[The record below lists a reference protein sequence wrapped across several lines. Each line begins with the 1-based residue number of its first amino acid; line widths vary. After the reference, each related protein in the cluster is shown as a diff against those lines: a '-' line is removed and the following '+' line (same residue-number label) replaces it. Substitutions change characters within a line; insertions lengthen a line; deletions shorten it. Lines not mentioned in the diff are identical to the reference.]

1 MKIFTRTIPTMS
13 ALMLVNSP
21 MTFAADNDM
30 DSWYFSPMLSY
41 IEADSSRQSDN
52 AFGVLLGVGKPM
64 NDHWN
69 IELSAAID
77 NLDFEN
83 GSGEYKQTGLML
95 DGLYI
100 FDRNAEMQTYA
111 VVGAGMMST
120 DIGATDS
127 TNPMINAGVG
137 MMQDINETM
146 KIRAD
151 VRYRMDMDNE
161 SIPSEDEFNDFM
173 FNVGLVIRFG
183 GEKAYKPT
191 SSATSSPAATSAVPA
206 TATPA
211 IVAASV
217 DSDND
222 GVVDENDN
230 CPDTSEG
237 VNVDN
242 KGCELQQSFVLQG
255 VNFVTGSDVLTS
267 EAKNALNDVAATLIK
282 NSTLSVEVAG
292 YTDDRGNADFN
303 QQLSQKRA
311 ESVKSY
317 LESEGVNANN
327 MSAKGYGEDSPI
339 ADNASSD
346 GRAKNRR
353 VELHIL
359 N

>member
-1 MKIFTRTIPTMS
+1 MKKRLQVIPLFFVLLVGGNS
-13 ALMLVNSP
+13 MLQ
-21 MTFAADNDM
+21 AAEDN
-30 DSWYFSPMLSY
+30 WYFSPMLSY
-41 IEADSSRQSDN
+41 INADKDRQADD
-52 AFGVLLGVGKPM
+52 AFGVLLGVGKPLSE
-64 NDHWN
+64 HWN
-69 IELSAAID
+69 AELSLAID
-77 NLDFEN
+77 SLDFET
-83 GSGEYKQTGLML
+83 GSGEYDQKGLML

-100 FDRNAEMQTYA
+100 FDRKAEMQTYA

-120 DIGATDS
+120 DVGATDG

-137 MMQDINETM
+137 MMQDINDTM

-151 VRYRMDMDNE
+151 VRYRMDMDDE
-161 SIPSEDEFNDFM
+161 SIPTEDEFNDFM

-183 GEKAYKPT
+183 AEKKST
-191 SSATSSPAATSAVPA
+191 KAATSTNTAAPAAATTAAVM
-206 TATPA
+206 TDK
-211 IVAASV
+211 

-222 GVVDENDN
+222 GIVDADDN
-230 CPDTSEG
+230 CPDTAEG

-255 VNFVTGSDVLTS
+255 VNFVTGSDVLTT
-267 EAKNALNDVAATLIK
+267 EAKTALDDVAATLIK

-311 ESVKSY
+311 ESVKAY
-317 LESEGVNANN
+317 LESEGVDANN
-327 MSAKGYGEDSPI
+327 MTAKGYGEDSPI
-339 ADNASSD
+339 ADNASAD

-359 N
+359 D